1 MKNFLKAFC
10 AVVTSFTA
18 FAGEVSV
25 TAVTAQQRYPWNG
38 LVDIV
43 VTMQGSADDVS
54 LADCLFAVTNSATGT
69 ALPIEHVTQNGSDA
83 HLGTTWTRKFVWDAK
98 ADIGAVKI
106 ADVALTVDVKV
117 PGVQLWDGGPYWAEC
132 NVGATTPEEYGYY
145 FCWSGTKGYKR
156 VGSKWVSLD
165 NSETDHSFYSSYCP
179 TFYFYSTSEFEA
191 AGYIDAAGNL
201 PAAHDAATA
210 CLGPS
215 WRMPTMAE
223 CSDLVKNCD
232 VKVSARNGVPGW
244 LVVGRSAYASR
255 SIFIPG
261 AGYGLNK
268 GLNYAD
274 SVISTSCMSSTP
286 MIAHATHGAYM
297 LHFTSQGVTLNS
309 YDRSYGNSVRPVRVF
324 VK

>member
-1 MKNFLKAFC
+1 MKKLITLFAALFSYA
-10 AVVTSFTA
+10 AV
-18 FAGEVSV
+18 FAAPTITG
-25 TAVTAQQRYPWNG
+25 VTAQQRYPWNG
-38 LVDIV
+38 KVDISYTV
-43 VTMQGSADDVS
+43 SESIPETYKTTLKVTAIDKVANKTYTATKIIGDSSFSA
-54 LADCLFAVTNSATGT
+54 GT
-69 ALPIEHVTQNGSDA
+69 HKI
-83 HLGTTWTRKFVWDAK
+83 VWDMSEQGITIKSASVEFNVSC
-98 ADIGAVKI
+98 DFEYV
-106 ADVALTVDVKV
+106 
-117 PGVQLWDGGPYWAEC
+117 GVQLWEAGPYWAEC